1 MKIVVIGDGKVGFTL
16 SQELSREGHDLVVV
30 DTQKGAL
37 ATAADRLDVMVV
49 EGSGASASVQREA
62 GIESSDLLIA
72 ATSADETNLLCCMV
86 ARKLGCRHTIARVR
100 NPEYTEAQ
108 YLLREELGL
117 SMAVNPEKIAA
128 REIFG
133 LLQFPSFVHRDAFA
147 KGRAE
152 IVAIPVAPGSRLDGV
167 ALGDLYRTLRVR
179 VLVCAVER
187 GDEVFIPDGSFSLC
201 GGDRIYVTA
210 PTCDL
215 LTLVKA
221 MELKTARV
229 RAVMIIGGSRI
240 ALYLSQLLTEAG
252 IQVRLIENRP
262 ERCELLGAA
271 LPQAQ
276 VILGDGTAFQTLQS
290 EGLED
295 MDALITL
302 TDMDEQNLVISM
314 YAQRL
319 GVPKVV
325 TKINRIEYDA
335 FMNDMGTDC
344 VISPRLLACN
354 DILRYVRAMHNS
366 QGDSMI
372 ALHRLVDGRVEA
384 LEFRATSSTWY
395 LGVPLRDIPIRR
407 NILLA
412 VISHRGAVIIPG
424 GDDCFCEGDSVV
436 VVTGADRSLGSLNDI
451 FSVSPSPM
459 FMAGDL
465 L

>member
-16 SQELSREGHDLVVV
+16 SQALSREGHDLVVV

-49 EGSGASASVQREA
+49 EGNGASAAVQREA
-62 GIESSDLLIA
+62 GVDESDLMIA

-86 ARKLGCRHTIARVR
+86 ARKLGCKHTIARIR

-117 SMAVNPEKIAA
+117 SMAVNPEKVAA

-133 LLQFPSFVHRDAFA
+133 LLQFPSFIHRDAFA

-167 ALGDLYRTLRVR
+167 ALTDLYRTLRVR

-187 GDEVFIPDGSFSLC
+187 GDEVLIPDGRFVLR
-201 GGDRIYVTA
+201 GGDHIYVTA
-210 PTCDL
+210 PACDL

-221 MELKTARV
+221 MELKTTRI
-229 RAVMIIGGSRI
+229 RAVMIVGGSRI
-240 ALYLSQLLTEAG
+240 AAYLSRMLTEAG
-252 IQVRLIENRP
+252 IQVRLLESKAD
-262 ERCELLGAA
+262 RCEMLGAS

-276 VILGDGTAFQTLQS
+276 VIQGDGTSFQTLQS
-290 EGLED
+290 EGIED
-295 MDALITL
+295 MDAVVTL
-302 TDMDEQNLVISM
+302 TDMDEQNLVVSM

-325 TKINRIEYDA
+325 TKINRVEYGELMRDVGA
-335 FMNDMGTDC
+335 DC
-344 VISPRLLACN
+344 IISPRLLVCN

-366 QGDSMI
+366 QGDHMI

-384 LEFRATSSTWY
+384 LAFRASKATWY
-395 LGVPLRDIPIRR
+395 LGTPLRDVPVKP

-412 VISHRGAVIIPG
+412 VISHRG
-424 GDDCFCEGDSVV
+424 
-436 VVTGADRSLGSLNDI
+436 
-451 FSVSPSPM
+451 
-459 FMAGDL
+459 
-465 L
+465 

>member
-16 SQELSREGHDLVVV
+16 SQALSREGHDLVVV

-37 ATAADRLDVMVV
+37 AAAADRLDVMVV
-49 EGSGASASVQREA
+49 EGNGASAAVQREA
-62 GIESSDLLIA
+62 GVDESDLMIA

-86 ARKLGCRHTIARVR
+86 ARKLGCRHTIARIR

-117 SMAVNPEKIAA
+117 SMAVNPEKVAA

-133 LLQFPSFVHRDAFA
+133 LLQFPSFIHRDAFA

-167 ALGDLYRTLRVR
+167 ALTDLYRTLRVR

-187 GDEVFIPDGSFSLC
+187 GNDVVIPDGRFVLR
-201 GGDRIYVTA
+201 GGDHIFVTA
-210 PTCDL
+210 PASDL

-221 MELKTARV
+221 MELKTTRI
-229 RAVMIIGGSRI
+229 RAVMIVGGSRI
-240 ALYLSQLLTEAG
+240 AMYLSRMLTDVG
-252 IQVRLIENRP
+252 IQVRLIESKA
-262 ERCELLGAA
+262 ERCEMLGAA
-271 LPQAQ
+271 LPQVQ
-276 VILGDGTAFQTLQS
+276 VIQGDGTSFQTLEN

-295 MDALITL
+295 MDAMITL
-302 TDMDEQNLVISM
+302 TNMDEQNLVVSM

-325 TKINRIEYDA
+325 TKINRVEYGELMRDVGA
-335 FMNDMGTDC
+335 DC
-344 VISPRLLACN
+344 IISPRLLVCN

-366 QGDSMI
+366 QGDHMI

-384 LEFRATSSTWY
+384 LEFRASRATWY
-395 LGVPLRDIPIRR
+395 LATPLKNIPIRE

-412 VISHRGAVIIPG
+412 VISHRGKVVIPSG
-424 GDDCFCEGDSVV
+424 EDCFYEGDSVV
-436 VVTGADRSLGSLNDI
+436 VVTGTDRSLGSLNDI
-451 FSVSPSPM
+451 FKAPPAHPT
-459 FMAGDL
+459 AGERL
-465 L
+465 